1 MGSHGGSR
9 AGGSDGSGGSDFAS
23 FSPTALNGS
32 RERVI
37 TLTNGGDYF
46 YSRAIPNFNDIRI
59 DTNSSEY
66 KRALRDF
73 NVKAQFNADG
83 SVSVANGG
91 LFSRKQKFKNT
102 SDFQKEANKRIDS
115 RVNYWKSEENRVK
128 SGKLTQIEAES
139 IKSTIKNKS
148 KSMAIKDINKS
159 FKEQITQAR
168 TYSEAGEDIKRRLS
182 IAISNSR
189 KNSRQGNNT

>member
-1 MGSHGGSR
+1 MCGNMGGGGNT
-9 AGGSDGSGGSDFAS
+9 AGGSDFAS
-23 FSPTALNGS
+23 FSPTALNSS

-37 TLTNGGDYF
+37 TLTNDGDYI
-46 YSRAIPNFNDIRI
+46 YSRTIPNFNDTRI

-66 KRALRDF
+66 KRALREF
-73 NVKAQFNADG
+73 NIKAQFNADG

-115 RVNYWKSEENRVK
+115 RINYWKSEESRVK

-139 IKSTIKNKS
+139 IKSTVRNKS
-148 KSMAIKDINKS
+148 KSMAIKDINNA

-168 TYSEAGEDIKRRLS
+168 TYSAAGEDMKRRLS
-182 IAISNSR
+182 NAISNTR
-189 KNSRQGNNT
+189 KNNRKA

>member
-1 MGSHGGSR
+1 MCSNIGG
-9 AGGSDGSGGSDFAS
+9 GGSDFAS
-23 FSPTALNGS
+23 FSPTALNSS

-37 TLTNGGDYF
+37 TLTNDGDYI
-46 YSRAIPNFNDIRI
+46 YSRTIPNFNDTRI

-66 KRALRDF
+66 KRALREF
-73 NVKAQFNADG
+73 NIKAQFNADG

-115 RVNYWKSEENRVK
+115 RINYWKSEESRVK

-139 IKSTIKNKS
+139 IKSTVRNKS
-148 KSMAIKDINKS
+148 KSMAIKDINNA

-168 TYSEAGEDIKRRLS
+168 TYSAAGEDMKRRLS
-182 IAISNSR
+182 NAISNTR
-189 KNSRQGNNT
+189 KNNRKA

>member
-1 MGSHGGSR
+1 MANWGSSR
-9 AGGSDGSGGSDFAS
+9 AGGSGGGGSDFAS
-23 FSPTALNGS
+23 FSPTALDSS

-37 TLTNGGDYF
+37 TLTNNGDYI

-83 SVSVANGG
+83 TVSVANGG
-91 LFSRKQKFKNT
+91 LFSRKQKFNNT
-102 SDFQKEANKRIDS
+102 SDFQKEVNKRIDS
-115 RVNYWKSEENRVK
+115 RVDYWKSEEKRVK
-128 SGKLTQIEAES
+128 SGKLTQIEAEN

-159 FKEQITQAR
+159 FKEQIAQAR
-168 TYSEAGEDIKRRLS
+168 TYSEAGEDMKRRLS
-182 IAISNSR
+182 NAISNSR
-189 KNSRQGNNT
+189 KSNKKA

>member
-1 MGSHGGSR
+1 MCGNMGSASS
-9 AGGSDGSGGSDFAS
+9 AGEITAGGSDFAS
-23 FSPTALNGS
+23 FSPTALNSS

-37 TLTNGGDYF
+37 TLTNDGDYI

-102 SDFQKEANKRIDS
+102 SDFQKEADKRIDS
-115 RVNYWKSEENRVK
+115 RINYWKAVESRVK
-128 SGKLTQIEAES
+128 SGKLTQR
-139 IKSTIKNKS
+139 NKS
-148 KSMAIKDINKS
+148 
-159 FKEQITQAR
+159 
-168 TYSEAGEDIKRRLS
+168 
-182 IAISNSR
+182 R
-189 KNSRQGNNT
+189 KQEHIQRQEKI

>member
-1 MGSHGGSR
+1 MCGNMGSASS
-9 AGGSDGSGGSDFAS
+9 AGGSTAGGSDFAS
-23 FSPTALNGS
+23 FSPTALNSS

-37 TLTNGGDYF
+37 TLTNDGDYF

-83 SVSVANGG
+83 SISVANGG

-102 SDFQKEANKRIDS
+102 SDFQKEVDKRIDS
-115 RVNYWKSEENRVK
+115 RINYWKSEENRVK

-139 IKSTIKNKS
+139 IKSTVRNKS
-148 KSMAIKDINKS
+148 KSMAIKDINNA

-168 TYSEAGEDIKRRLS
+168 TYSEAGEDMKRRLS
-182 IAISNSR
+182 NAISNASKNNR
-189 KNSRQGNNT
+189 KD